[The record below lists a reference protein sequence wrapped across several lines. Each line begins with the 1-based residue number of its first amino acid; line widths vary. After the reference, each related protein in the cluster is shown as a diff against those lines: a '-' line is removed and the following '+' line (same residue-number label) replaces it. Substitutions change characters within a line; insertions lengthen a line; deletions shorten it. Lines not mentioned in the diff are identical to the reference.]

1 MTSEEQ
7 LRAALL
13 GGRQLTTMLA
23 SSRQSTSLFDQQ
35 ELKWSSSLHAQEG
48 MLRALESAPDIW
60 RLASIFQKAIPE
72 AERIYKAIGRT
83 HEVESGALLRP
94 SEDAQWRSLRNNVFH
109 RLESRFTFRE
119 RAKVMSFL
127 ERNFFLT
134 PLLLQAN
141 DKIRE
146 FFGPSGVALEV
157 STDPD
162 DGNFQ
167 ELWARIET
175 NSAPEEALS
184 ILTRF
189 DDEWW
194 LDASASSQN
203 LLNIK
208 LEYV

>member
-13 GGRQLTTMLA
+13 GGRQLSMLA
-23 SSRQSTSLFDQQ
+23 SSRQSTAHLDRQ
-35 ELKWSSSLHAQEG
+35 ELSWISSLHSQGAV
-48 MLRALESAPDIW
+48 LRVLESAPDIW
-60 RLASIFQKAIPE
+60 RLASIVQKATPE
-72 AERIYKAIGRT
+72 AERIHRAIG
-83 HEVESGALLRP
+83 HIYMVESGALLRS
-94 SEDAQWRSLRNNVFH
+94 SEDTQWRSLRNNVFH
-109 RLESRFTFRE
+109 RLESIYTFRE
-119 RAKVMSFL
+119 RANVVSFL

-146 FFGPSGVALEV
+146 FFGLSAVALEV

-162 DGNFQ
+162 DSSFQ
-167 ELWARIET
+167 ELWARIQT
-175 NSAPEEALS
+175 SKAPEEALS

-189 DDEWW
+189 DEEWW